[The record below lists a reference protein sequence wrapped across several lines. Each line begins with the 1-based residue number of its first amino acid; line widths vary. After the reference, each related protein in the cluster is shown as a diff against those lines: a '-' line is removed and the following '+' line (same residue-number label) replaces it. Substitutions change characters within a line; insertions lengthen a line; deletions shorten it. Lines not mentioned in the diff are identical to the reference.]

1 MKRRIVISEDEK
13 QTIKNLYKINEQDDL
28 YNTFVQG
35 INQSWKELMANK
47 SKGINTSS
55 PSSTSDKPISEKGQE
70 LLNNPVFKEKL
81 KEISQAINID
91 EKDILKLMYHESRYD
106 PNATNP
112 DGCVGLIQFCSDPTT
127 KGVKTINGVR
137 YNLNDLKNDLV
148 QQMDAIKEFW
158 LSGYKSG
165 KIKSPEDLYTFNLFP
180 VAAGKPDDFVLQ
192 TDNTSAQKIAKSN
205 PIFNRKLGRPDDTPL
220 TVGDLNR
227 YYKQEGMV

>member
-1 MKRRIVISEDEK
+1 MKRRIIISEDEK

-35 INQSWKELMANK
+35 INQSWNELMANK

-91 EKDILKLMYHESRYD
+91 EKYIIKLMNHESGLN
-106 PNATNP
+106 PTITNSI
-112 DGCVGLIQFCSDPTT
+112 GCTGLIQFCPDS
-127 KGVKTINGVR
+127 GNSKTINGVK
-137 YNLNDLKNDLV
+137 YDLNQLKNDLSL
-148 QQMDAIKEFW
+148 QMDAIKEFW

-165 KIKSPEDLYTFNLFP
+165 KIKNPEDLYTFNLFP

-192 TDNTSAQKIAKSN
+192 TNSTSAQTIAKSN
-205 PIFNRKLGRPDDTPL
+205 PIFNKKLGRPTDTPL

>member
-1 MKRRIVISEDEK
+1 MKRRIIISEDEK

-35 INQSWKELMANK
+35 INQSWNELMANK

-91 EKDILKLMYHESRYD
+91 EKYIIKLMNHESGLN
-106 PNATNP
+106 PTITNSI
-112 DGCVGLIQFCSDPTT
+112 GCTGLIQFCPDSGNSKTIS
-127 KGVKTINGVR
+127 GVK
-137 YNLNDLKNDLV
+137 YDLNQLKNDLSL
-148 QQMDAIKEFW
+148 QMDAIKEFW

-165 KIKSPEDLYTFNLFP
+165 KIKNPEDLYTFNLFP

-192 TDNTSAQKIAKSN
+192 TNSTSAQTIAKAN
-205 PIFNRKLGRPDDTPL
+205 PIFNKKLGRSIDTPL

>member
-1 MKRRIVISEDEK
+1 MKRRIIISEDEK

-47 SKGINTSS
+47 SKGISTSS

-91 EKDILKLMYHESRYD
+91 EKYIIKLMNHESGLN
-106 PNATNP
+106 PTITNSI
-112 DGCVGLIQFCSDPTT
+112 GCTGLIQFCPDSGNSKTIS
-127 KGVKTINGVR
+127 GVK
-137 YNLNDLKNDLV
+137 YDLNQLKNDLSL
-148 QQMDAIKEFW
+148 QMDAIKEFW

-192 TDNTSAQKIAKSN
+192 TNSTSAQTIAKSN
-205 PIFNRKLGRPDDTPL
+205 PIFNKKLGRPTDTPL

>member
-1 MKRRIVISEDEK
+1 MKRRIIISEDEK

-35 INQSWKELMANK
+35 INQSWNELMANK

-91 EKDILKLMYHESRYD
+91 EKYIIKLMNHESGLN
-106 PNATNP
+106 PTITNSI
-112 DGCVGLIQFCSDPTT
+112 GCTGLIQFCPDSGNSKTIS
-127 KGVKTINGVR
+127 GVK
-137 YNLNDLKNDLV
+137 YDLNQLKNDLSL
-148 QQMDAIKEFW
+148 QMDAIKEFW

-165 KIKSPEDLYTFNLFP
+165 KIKNPEDLYTFNLFP

-192 TDNTSAQKIAKSN
+192 TNSTSAQTIAKSN
-205 PIFNRKLGRPDDTPL
+205 KIFNKKLGRPTDTPL

>member
-1 MKRRIVISEDEK
+1 MKRRIIISEDEK

-35 INQSWKELMANK
+35 INQSWNELMANK

-91 EKDILKLMYHESRYD
+91 EKYIIKLMNHESGLN
-106 PNATNP
+106 PTITNSI
-112 DGCVGLIQFCSDPTT
+112 GCTGLIQFCPDS
-127 KGVKTINGVR
+127 GNSKTINGVK
-137 YNLNDLKNDLV
+137 YDLNQLKNDLSL
-148 QQMDAIKEFW
+148 QMDAIKEFW

-192 TDNTSAQKIAKSN
+192 TNSTSAQTIAKSN
-205 PIFNRKLGRPDDTPL
+205 PIFNKKLGRPTDTPL

>member
-1 MKRRIVISEDEK
+1 MKRRMIISEDEK

-35 INQSWKELMANK
+35 INQSWNELMANRG
-47 SKGINTSS
+47 KGISSSS
-55 PSSTSDKPISEKGQE
+55 PSSTSNKPISEKGQE
-70 LLNNPVFKEKL
+70 LLNNPIFKEKL

-91 EKDILKLMYHESRYD
+91 EQYIIKLMNHESGLN
-106 PNATNP
+106 PTITNSI
-112 DGCVGLIQFCSDPTT
+112 GCVGLIQFCPDS
-127 KGVKTINGVR
+127 GNSKTINGVK
-137 YNLNDLKNDLV
+137 YDLGQLKNDLTL
-148 QQMDAIKEFW
+148 QMDAIKEFW

-165 KIKSPEDLYTFNLFP
+165 KIKTPEDLYTYNLFP

-192 TDNTSAQKIAKSN
+192 TNSTSAQTIAKAN
-205 PIFNRKLGRPDDTPL
+205 PIFNKKLGRSIDTPL

>member
-1 MKRRIVISEDEK
+1 MTRRIIISEDEK

-35 INQSWKELMANK
+35 ISQSWNELMANRG
-47 SKGINTSS
+47 KGISSSS

-91 EKDILKLMYHESRYD
+91 EQYIIKLMNHESGLN
-106 PNATNP
+106 PTITNSI
-112 DGCVGLIQFCSDPTT
+112 GCVGLIQFCPDS
-127 KGVKTINGVR
+127 GNSKTINGVK
-137 YNLNDLKNDLV
+137 YDLGQLKNDLTL
-148 QQMDAIKEFW
+148 QMDAIEEFW

-165 KIKSPEDLYTFNLFP
+165 KIKTPEDLYTYNLFP

-192 TDNTSAQKIAKSN
+192 TNSTSAQTIAKAN
-205 PIFNRKLGRPDDTPL
+205 PIFNKKLGRSIDTPL

>member
-1 MKRRIVISEDEK
+1 MKRRMIISEDEK

-35 INQSWKELMANK
+35 INQSWNELMANRG
-47 SKGINTSS
+47 KGISSSS
-55 PSSTSDKPISEKGQE
+55 PSSTSNKPISEKGQE

-91 EKDILKLMYHESRYD
+91 EQYIIKLMNHESGLN
-106 PNATNP
+106 PTITNSI
-112 DGCVGLIQFCSDPTT
+112 GCVGLIQFCPDS
-127 KGVKTINGVR
+127 GNSKTINGVK
-137 YNLNDLKNDLV
+137 YDLGQLKNDLTL
-148 QQMDAIKEFW
+148 QMDAIKEFW

-165 KIKSPEDLYTFNLFP
+165 KIKTPEDLYTYNLFP

-192 TDNTSAQKIAKSN
+192 TNSTSAQTIAKAN
-205 PIFNRKLGRPDDTPL
+205 PIFNKKLGRSIDTPL

-227 YYKQEGMV
+227 YYKQEGMI

>member
-1 MKRRIVISEDEK
+1 MKRRIIISEDEK

-35 INQSWKELMANK
+35 INQSWNELMANK

-91 EKDILKLMYHESRYD
+91 EKYIIKLMNHESGLN
-106 PNATNP
+106 PTITNSI
-112 DGCVGLIQFCSDPTT
+112 GCTGLIQFCPDSGNSKTIS
-127 KGVKTINGVR
+127 GVK
-137 YNLNDLKNDLV
+137 YDLNQLKNDLSL
-148 QQMDAIKEFW
+148 QMDAIKEFW

-165 KIKSPEDLYTFNLFP
+165 KIKNPEDLYTFNLFP

-192 TDNTSAQKIAKSN
+192 TNSTSAQTIAKSN
-205 PIFNRKLGRPDDTPL
+205 PIFNKKLGRPTDTPL

>member
-1 MKRRIVISEDEK
+1 MKRRMIISEDEK

-35 INQSWKELMANK
+35 INQSWNELMANRG
-47 SKGINTSS
+47 KGVSSSS
-55 PSSTSDKPISEKGQE
+55 PSSTSNKPISEKGQE
-70 LLNNPVFKEKL
+70 LLNNPIFKEKL

-91 EKDILKLMYHESRYD
+91 EQYIIKLMNHESGLN
-106 PNATNP
+106 PTITNSI
-112 DGCVGLIQFCSDPTT
+112 GCVGLIQFCPDS
-127 KGVKTINGVR
+127 GNSKTINGVK
-137 YNLNDLKNDLV
+137 YDLGQLKNDLTL
-148 QQMDAIKEFW
+148 QMDAIKEFW

-165 KIKSPEDLYTFNLFP
+165 KIKTPEDLYTYNLFP

-192 TDNTSAQKIAKSN
+192 TNSTSAQTIAKAN
-205 PIFNRKLGRPDDTPL
+205 PIFNKKLGRSIDTPL

>member
-1 MKRRIVISEDEK
+1 MKRRIIISEDEK

-91 EKDILKLMYHESRYD
+91 EKYIIKLMNHESGLN
-106 PNATNP
+106 PTITNSI
-112 DGCVGLIQFCSDPTT
+112 GCTGLIQFCPDSGNSKTIS
-127 KGVKTINGVR
+127 GVK
-137 YNLNDLKNDLV
+137 YDLNQLKNDLSL
-148 QQMDAIKEFW
+148 QMDAIKEFW

-165 KIKSPEDLYTFNLFP
+165 KIKNPEDLYTFNLFP

-192 TDNTSAQKIAKSN
+192 TNSTSAQTIAKSN
-205 PIFNRKLGRPDDTPL
+205 PIFNKKLGRPTDTPL

>member
-1 MKRRIVISEDEK
+1 MKRRIIISEDEK

-35 INQSWKELMANK
+35 INQSWNELMANK

-70 LLNNPVFKEKL
+70 LLNNPVFKGKL

-91 EKDILKLMYHESRYD
+91 EKYIIKLMNHESGLN
-106 PNATNP
+106 PTITNSI
-112 DGCVGLIQFCSDPTT
+112 GCTGLIQFCPDSGNSKTIS
-127 KGVKTINGVR
+127 GVK
-137 YNLNDLKNDLV
+137 YDLNQLKNDLSL
-148 QQMDAIKEFW
+148 QMDAIKEFW

-165 KIKSPEDLYTFNLFP
+165 KIKNPEDLYTFNLFP

-192 TDNTSAQKIAKSN
+192 TNSTSAQTIAKSN
-205 PIFNRKLGRPDDTPL
+205 PIFNKKLGRPTDTPL

>member
-1 MKRRIVISEDEK
+1 MKRRIIISEDEK

-91 EKDILKLMYHESRYD
+91 EKYIIKLMNHESGLN
-106 PNATNP
+106 PTITNSI
-112 DGCVGLIQFCSDPTT
+112 GCTGLIQFCPDSGNSKTIS
-127 KGVKTINGVR
+127 GVK
-137 YNLNDLKNDLV
+137 YDLNQLKNDLSL
-148 QQMDAIKEFW
+148 QMDAIKEFW

-192 TDNTSAQKIAKSN
+192 TNSTSAQTIAKSN
-205 PIFNRKLGRPDDTPL
+205 PIFNKKLGRPTDTPL

>member
-1 MKRRIVISEDEK
+1 MKRRFIISEDEK

-35 INQSWKELMANK
+35 INQSWNELMASK
-47 SKGINTSS
+47 SKGGQ
-55 PSSTSDKPISEKGQE
+55 STSTPTSISDTPISEKGQE

-91 EKDILKLMYHESRYD
+91 EKYIIKLMNHESGLN
-106 PNATNP
+106 PTITNSI
-112 DGCVGLIQFCSDPTT
+112 GCTGLIQFCPDSGTSKT
-127 KGVKTINGVR
+127 ISGVK
-137 YNLNDLKNDLV
+137 YDLNQLKNDLSL
-148 QQMDAIKEFW
+148 QMDAIKEFW

-192 TDNTSAQKIAKSN
+192 TNSTSAQTIAKSN
-205 PIFNRKLGRPDDTPL
+205 PIFNKKLGRPTDTPL